1 MLSDYLKI
9 LLHLL
14 YDLISTADPPPCAVS
29 TMQHAAKL
37 IEAISAHPV
46 AQAELVSLGV
56 HIELL
61 HIVSLPSTSLYI
73 KKTLATALCNLAKLE
88 ANVPILGSAGAVGV
102 LHAEQ
107 ARAVESSPHLKRQ
120 KVQLA
125 LSRLSADLVLSHAD
139 ALRNLSSEEL
149 ALIDSLART
158 ELEAREQPLHSVRA
172 SLIESGVLLYLHTA
186 FGGAAWGLFESLR
199 RGETRAVLIRN
210 VSRTSLV
217 TCFVPILM
225 VGGVVTGYN
234 EANKKSDSINE
245 KFAVYFSICAAMYP
259 CGR

>member
-56 HIELL
+56 HNELL

-107 ARAVESSPHLKRQ
+107 ARAVVQAHLPSCTRRRPHLDTHPPSTSQ
-120 KVQLA
+120 
-125 LSRLSADLVLSHAD
+125 
-139 ALRNLSSEEL
+139 NLTHTL
-149 ALIDSLART
+149 TRT
-158 ELEAREQPLHSVRA
+158 LTP
-172 SLIESGVLLYLHTA
+172 
-186 FGGAAWGLFESLR
+186 
-199 RGETRAVLIRN
+199 
-210 VSRTSLV
+210 
-217 TCFVPILM
+217 
-225 VGGVVTGYN
+225 
-234 EANKKSDSINE
+234 
-245 KFAVYFSICAAMYP
+245 
-259 CGR
+259 